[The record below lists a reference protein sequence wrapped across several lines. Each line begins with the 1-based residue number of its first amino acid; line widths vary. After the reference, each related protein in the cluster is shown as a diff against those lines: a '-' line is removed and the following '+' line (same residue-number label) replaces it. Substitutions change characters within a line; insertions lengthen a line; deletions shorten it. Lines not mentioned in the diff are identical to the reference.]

1 MNIIEN
7 TNDNRYQRAKNR
19 VEKLRSFYIHTT
31 IYCIFVIFFI
41 WLNINSS
48 DFPWAI
54 FPIVGWGLGLLGH
67 ASETF
72 QFNYFFGKEWEAR
85 KIRELMKEEEKE
97 EKSMHF

>member
-7 TNDNRYQRAKNR
+7 TNDNRYQRAKKR
-19 VEKLRSFYIHTT
+19 VEKLSCFYTHATV
-31 IYCIFVIFFI
+31 YCIFVIFFI

-67 ASETF
+67 ASDTF
-72 QFNYFFGKEWEAR
+72 ENNIFFGKKWEAR
-85 KIRELMKEEEKE
+85 KIREMMKEEEE
-97 EKSMHF
+97 ESMQF